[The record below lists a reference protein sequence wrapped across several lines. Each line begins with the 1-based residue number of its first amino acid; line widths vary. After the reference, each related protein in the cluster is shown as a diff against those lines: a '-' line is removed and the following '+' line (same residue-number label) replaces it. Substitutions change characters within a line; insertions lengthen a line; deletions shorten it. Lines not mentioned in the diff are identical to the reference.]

1 MMFQTRRKKTFLF
14 GGSKALLAILGV
26 FAGFMIV
33 RELPSIRRY
42 LRIERM

>member
-1 MMFQTRRKKTFLF
+1 MMFEIRRKKSSLF
-14 GGSKALLAILGV
+14 GGSKGLLAILGV
-26 FAGFMIV
+26 FAGLMLV